1 MKIWIGLGLALGLA
15 IPAMSQL
22 TSTECPAPLTASDF
36 NMTELLSKAGGPGVL
51 TRDASLAEPVRMDLQ
66 AVYQNGVYS
75 TTNIFFVERA
85 GKVKFYDGAAK
96 TVKVM
101 GTISVWGQQDNALF
115 GVVLHPNYDNNRW
128 MYLWF
133 SPKER
138 MGENRL
144 LRLARVTVKSDNTFD
159 TTGMKLLINIKGS
172 KTDTWHSGGPMTFDA
187 YGDLWMSV
195 GNNSNDLVNS
205 NVLILDSCSVLS
217 KTDSSNSAEWG
228 PSNTASMRGGFLRI
242 HPDSSSRGYSIPRGN
257 FGEYWADKFDNQGKT
272 ALAAQYRD
280 TVKVLPEVYV
290 KGERSNFSIAV
301 HPTKRWLAWGTVNWG
316 DKLDEFNIVDH
327 PTFTGYPY
335 FMGDNQKSCP
345 SMTTNALTPMNN
357 SPLNS
362 GVTELPPA
370 TPASMTNLVNVAI
383 GGPIY
388 TFDRSLVSDVK
399 FPPHFHN
406 KWLIG
411 SFNAGMWAA
420 TFDTTT
426 MKVTNTQKVDNGI
439 FSSFT
444 MRHFVQAMYGKE
456 GALYILNYDGFYNTV
471 NPGIMRVTYTGACKP
486 AVVSNSP
493 IPKREAYL
501 KIWLSQTS
509 LNVGEKGQHTF
520 SLYKL
525 NGDKVFQTEG
535 MQGKEYRFGEIAK
548 QNHLEPGIYAVKVQ
562 TAQGNFIRQISLI

>member
-1 MKIWIGLGLALGLA
+1 MKKWIGLGMLVGM
-15 IPAMSQL
+15 AMPIMAQL
-22 TSTECPAPLTASDF
+22 TTTECPVPLAASDF
-36 NMTELLSKAGGPGVL
+36 KMTELLSKAGGPGVL

-75 TTNIFFVERA
+75 TTNIYFVERA
-85 GKVKFYDGAAK
+85 GTVKFYDGAAK

-101 GTISVWGQQDNALF
+101 GKISVWGNADNALF
-115 GVVLHPNYDNNRW
+115 GVVLHPDFNNNRW

-138 MGENRL
+138 IGENRL
-144 LRLARVTVKSDNTFD
+144 LRLARVNVKSDNTFD

-172 KTDTWHSGGPMTFDA
+172 KTDNWHSGGPMTFDA

-228 PSNTASMRGGFLRI
+228 SSNTASMRGGFLRI
-242 HPDSSSRGYSIPRGN
+242 HPDSSAKGYSIPRGN
-257 FGEYWADKFDNQGKT
+257 FGEYWADQFDKLGKT

-280 TVKVLPEVYV
+280 TAKVLPEVYV

-301 HPTKRWLAWGTVNWG
+301 HPTKRWLAWGTVNTG
-316 DKLDEFNIVDH
+316 DKLDEFNITDH
-327 PTFTGYPY
+327 PVFTGYPY
-335 FMGDNQKSCP
+335 FMADNQKSCTSITMNP
-345 SMTTNALTPMNN
+345 LTPMNT
-357 SPLNS
+357 SIYNS

-370 TPASMTNLVNVAI
+370 TPGAINNLVNVAI

-426 MKVTNTQKVDNGI
+426 MKVTNMQKVDSTI

-444 MRHFVQAMYGKE
+444 MRHYVQAMYGKE
-456 GALYILNYDGFYNTV
+456 GALYILNYDGFYSTV
-471 NPGIMRVTYTGACKP
+471 NPGIMRVTYTGNCKP
-486 AVVSNSP
+486 AIVATAPV
-493 IPKREAYL
+493 PKREAYL

-525 NGDKVFQTEG
+525 NGDQVFHTEG
-535 MQGKEYRFGEIAK
+535 IEGAEYRFGEIAK

-562 TAQGNFIRQISLI
+562 TTQGNFIRQISLI